1 MSRRDS
7 GSRTHNEASFIDA
20 IERFSLPVS
29 IAVLLAMMIAST
41 YLRLLSGLIYG
52 FKYVNGDDPWI
63 FYWLANYFYTHN
75 LGGLSQL
82 SHVDTFWYPW
92 GRNFLKTEYLGIPWL
107 SAFITKLLGKGQSFI
122 TEAEGLLPVI
132 FSVVG
137 IAATYMAVYGATRS
151 KLGAISAA
159 SVYAFYPAIVLD
171 KSFATYPGKQV
182 SGLGI
187 IALSLYFLA
196 IAYTSS
202 SRTRSI
208 VAALVGGII
217 GGSLAWLWGGYE
229 YVALILAVIIL
240 LDPFIVKPAMD
251 RFYKHL
257 AAAVGYLAALS
268 TSPAVGPTYVYH
280 SLGLALLAVLVVYFL
295 EANVEKLHLERLH
308 LTGTFT
314 RKMHLWVVILGVGLL
329 AAAAMSGIISLPSRV
344 LLSLGIRPLTG
355 VVPLT
360 VQEYMPISFSEAMA
374 EYGPVF
380 FVTLIGLI
388 AFIYDIVARRE
399 RLSSTDT
406 LRVAFLVLGV
416 LFMVASINEA
426 YFIPSA
432 AFFLALSAGTSIGA
446 LTSMHVSYFDKKLRR
461 TYYKRETSALAAGV
475 ILAIVILGFAAYYI
489 PEDYAALKL
498 DAPAVTTGWLT
509 ALSVPTPNGTSKII
523 VPLNNAWLAALNYI
537 KYNTSKN
544 SIVVSWWDYGYWIA
558 ALGNRTTVVD
568 GSTINGTQIGLVA
581 NAFTAPVNQS
591 PAYLEM
597 MRLVPNDTYLITYD
611 VFVGI
616 YNNETHGV
624 MMFPYPN
631 VYPVN
636 PQAGVYAITYGLGDI
651 AKSYQ
656 MLRIALRVNP
666 YTGSPFFSNYTSATT
681 EGNYEFYQFPAFVGG
696 PGSNV
701 SLTLHATIYDL
712 MMYGISVL
720 NKYGYFGTGAKF
732 LINATSFTPAA
743 VQYVDPTTGSLVP
756 EPITPPSPLPYYQ
769 PVKVFISVPYAW
781 SPAGSNVTYFYSVVV
796 FLYKWAG
803 AI

>member
-1 MSRRDS
+1 MSRS
-7 GSRTHNEASFIDA
+7 GGSRAQGEGSFIDV
-20 IERFSLPVS
+20 IERFSLPIS
-29 IAVLLAMMIAST
+29 LAVLLVMIIVST
-41 YLRLLSGLIYG
+41 YIRLLPGLIYG
-52 FKYVNGDDPWI
+52 FKYVNGNDPWI
-63 FYWLANYFYTHN
+63 FYWLANYFYAHN

-82 SHVDTFWYPW
+82 SHVGTFWYPW

-107 SAFITKLLGKGQSFI
+107 AAFITKLLGKGQAFI
-122 TEAEGLLPVI
+122 IEAEGLEPVI
-132 FSVVG
+132 FAVIG
-137 IAATYMAVYGATRS
+137 IAATYMAVYRATRS
-151 KLGAISAA
+151 KLGAITAA

-196 IAYTSS
+196 VAYTSS
-202 SRTRSI
+202 SRVRSI
-208 VAALVGGII
+208 AAALVGGIV

-229 YVALILAVIIL
+229 YVALILAVIVL
-240 LDPFIVKPAMD
+240 LDPFIVSPTMD

-257 AAAVGYLAALS
+257 AASIGYLAVLS
-268 TSPAVGPTYVYH
+268 TSPAVGPAYVYH
-280 SLGLALLAVLVVYFL
+280 SLGLALLAVLVVYLL
-295 EANVEKLHLERLH
+295 EANVERLHLEKIH

-314 RKMHLWVVILGVGLL
+314 RKMHLWVIVLGVGLL

-344 LLSLGIRPLTG
+344 LLALGIRPLTG
-355 VVPLT
+355 IVPLT
-360 VQEYMPISFSEAMA
+360 VQEYMPIPFSEAMA

-388 AFIYDIVARRE
+388 VFIYDITLRRE

-406 LRVAFLVLGV
+406 LRVAFLALGV
-416 LFMVASINEA
+416 LFTIASINEA

-432 AFFLALSAGTSIGA
+432 AFFLALSTGTSIGA
-446 LTSMHVSYFDKKLRR
+446 LTSMHTSYFDKRLRR
-461 TYYKRETSALAAGV
+461 TYYKREPAALAVGI
-475 ILAIVILGFAAYYI
+475 ILAIVVLGFAAYYI
-489 PEDYAALKL
+489 PEDYTALKL

-509 ALSVPTPNGTSKII
+509 ALSVPTSNGSSRII
-523 VPLNNAWLAALNYI
+523 VPINNAWLAALNYI

-544 SIVVSWWDYGYWIA
+544 SIIVSWWDYGYWIA

-591 PAYLEM
+591 PVYLEM
-597 MRLVPNDTYLITYD
+597 MRLPPNDTYLITYD
-611 VFVGI
+611 IFIGI
-616 YNNETHGV
+616 YDNSTHSV
-624 MMFPYPN
+624 IMFPYPN

-666 YTGSPFFSNYTSATT
+666 YSGSPFFSNYTSVTT

-696 PGSNV
+696 PESNV
-701 SLTLHATIYDL
+701 SLTLNTTIYDL

-720 NKYGYFGTGAKF
+720 NKYGYFGAGARF
-732 LINATSFTPAA
+732 LSNITSFVPAG
-743 VQYVDPTTGSLVP
+743 VQYVDPLTGSIVP

-769 PVKVFISVPYAW
+769 PVKVFVSVPYAW

-796 FLYKWAG
+796 FLYRWTG